1 MERESQ
7 RAGLNGAP
15 LIGLLSRLAL
25 LDGPSTKP
33 SFVQGLGQWL
43 GWADAIPLAAAL
55 AAAPSPTAHA
65 ATRPAQSAARVEAE
79 FERVRASL
87 LQRIDDDGA
96 GKRRI
101 VAAPHDDAEPQRQR
115 YVSLQQAMQ
124 SAIEPLRALARAAV
138 ARRSADLQRLA
149 ALDAMLEPVLA
160 AREQA
165 SLGLLPTLLA
175 THHERLRRAAPDG
188 ATRWIE
194 VFRQDMHSLLRAE
207 LELRLQPV
215 RGLIDALHSPPQ
227 DDDE

>member
-43 GWADAIPLAAAL
+43 GWADAIALAAAL
-55 AAAPSPTAHA
+55 TSAPSPTAHA
-65 ATRPAQSAARVEAE
+65 ATRPGQSAARVVAE
-79 FERVRASL
+79 FERVRAAL

-101 VAAPHDDAEPQRQR
+101 MAAPGDDAEPQRQR

-124 SAIEPLRALARAAV
+124 SAIEPLRTMARAAV
-138 ARRSADLQRLA
+138 AQRSADLRRLA
-149 ALDAMLEPVLA
+149 ALDAMLGRVLA
-160 AREQA
+160 VREQ
-165 SLGLLPTLLA
+165 SLLGLLPTLLA
-175 THHERLRRAAPDG
+175 QHHERLRRAAPDG
-188 ATRWIE
+188 VVRWKE
-194 VFRQDMHSLLRAE
+194 VFRQDVHHLLRAE

-215 RGLIDALHSPPQ
+215 RGLIDTLHSQPQ